1 MKQLKLFHQG
11 ETALSQ
17 LPITH
22 MTLYKHGVGYFRRRG
37 RVEGEMVKLTFRREE
52 MDDLLKSL
60 TVLDH
65 SGGQVRGV
73 DYDTPQSQ
81 AERLAGSSVVLS
93 DTRSLRDL
101 LIALR
106 GRPVHLLVSDGSIEN
121 GLLIGLDEVAEKPI
135 EDSSVSILRE
145 GASTVAVLLL
155 NRIVG
160 VELRDETAAADLRF
174 FLQTVVGRETHR
186 AINIRLSLGE
196 HEVEVSYIAPAPT
209 WRVSYRLVADEVS
222 SFPEVQSFREDTK
235 ALLQGWGIFDNRL
248 EEDLTDISLSLT
260 AGMPI
265 SFMYDLYT
273 PHTPVRPVV
282 KDESRVAAGPVMF
295 EGAAIQEAP
304 PAVSALTAMAP
315 PAPAPAMAK
324 RAMLTD
330 RAFGIEAAA
339 GSVQSA
345 ATGQAMGELFQY
357 NVSVPVTVGR
367 GQSAMVPIVSSR
379 LGVKK
384 DLIYNGAKMVTHP
397 VATIRFNNDTGLTL
411 ERGPVTVLDSGEYVG
426 EAVLPFTADGAE
438 AVISYAVEL
447 GVHVKEEVKTESQ
460 LHSLRLKDGYLL
472 QNSFDIRRTTYRL
485 DNRTAQAKKVLLE
498 HNLDSNYVIF
508 DTPEP
513 AEKTLET
520 QRYLVEAAAGKIT
533 EFTVQQRCLFSR
545 REELRNLSYQALQRY
560 FADKLLDESAYNGL
574 KTVLDVL
581 AEISR
586 LEKQITEQEQSRA
599 KIYKAQEQ
607 AQKNMAVLANQ
618 GEEGKLRG
626 RYVQQ
631 LTQSEEQL
639 AEIERTVGRIQAE
652 IEQKRVSLERII
664 AGLTA

>member
-1 MKQLKLFHQG
+1 M
-11 ETALSQ
+11 SQ
-17 LPITH
+17 LPIIH

-37 RVEGEMVKLTFRREE
+37 RVEGERVKLIFRREE

-106 GRPVHLLVSDGSIEN
+106 GRPVQLLVSDGSIEN

-135 EDSSVSILRE
+135 EDCSVSILRE
-145 GASTVAVLLL
+145 GASTVVVLLL

-160 VELRDETAAADLRF
+160 IELRDETATADLRF

-186 AINIRLSLGE
+186 AINIRLSSGE

-209 WRVSYRLVADEVS
+209 WRVSYRLVVDETQAKAEAES
-222 SFPEVQSFREDTK
+222 KAE

-273 PHTPVRPVV
+273 PHTPVRPTV
-282 KDESRVAAGPVMF
+282 KDESRVVAGPVMF
-295 EGAAIQEAP
+295 EGAAIPESP
-304 PAVSALTAMAP
+304 PAMEAMAAMAP
-315 PAPAPAMAK
+315 PAPAPMMAK
-324 RAMLTD
+324 RAMAAG
-330 RAFGIEAAA
+330 RAFSAEAAA
-339 GSVQSA
+339 SSVQSA

-384 DLIYNGAKMVTHP
+384 DLIYNGAKMATHP
-397 VATIRFNNDTGLTL
+397 VATIRFNNYTGLTL

-460 LHSLRLKDGYLL
+460 LHSLRIKDGYLL

-498 HNLDSNYVIF
+498 HTLDSNYVIF

-533 EFTVQQRCLFSR
+533 EFTVQQRYLFSR

-560 FADKLLDESAYNGL
+560 FADKLLDENAYNGL

-581 AEISR
+581 IEINR
-586 LEKQITEQEQSRA
+586 LEKQITEQEQNRA
-599 KIYKAQEQ
+599 KIYKTQEQ

-639 AEIERTVGRIQAE
+639 AEIERTIGRIQAE

-664 AGLTA
+664 SGLAA

>member
-1 MKQLKLFHQG
+1 M
-11 ETALSQ
+11 
-17 LPITH
+17 
-22 MTLYKHGVGYFRRRG
+22 
-37 RVEGEMVKLTFRREE
+37 
-52 MDDLLKSL
+52 
-60 TVLDH
+60 
-65 SGGQVRGV
+65 
-73 DYDTPQSQ
+73 
-81 AERLAGSSVVLS
+81 
-93 DTRSLRDL
+93 
-101 LIALR
+101 
-106 GRPVHLLVSDGSIEN
+106 
-121 GLLIGLDEVAEKPI
+121 
-135 EDSSVSILRE
+135 
-145 GASTVAVLLL
+145 
-155 NRIVG
+155 
-160 VELRDETAAADLRF
+160 
-174 FLQTVVGRETHR
+174 
-186 AINIRLSLGE
+186 
-196 HEVEVSYIAPAPT
+196 EVSYIAPAPT
-209 WRVSYRLVADEVS
+209 WRVSYRLVADETEAS
-222 SFPEVQSFREDTK
+222 SFPEAQSFREDTK

-273 PHTPVRPVV
+273 PHTPVRPTV

-295 EGAAIQEAP
+295 EGAALPEAA
-304 PAVSALTAMAP
+304 PAMDAMVGMAP
-315 PAPAPAMAK
+315 PAPAPAPMMAK
-324 RAMLTD
+324 RALAAG
-330 RAFGIEAAA
+330 RAFSTEAVAS
-339 GSVQSA
+339 SVQSA

-384 DLIYNGAKMVTHP
+384 DLIYNGAKMATHP
-397 VATIRFNNDTGLTL
+397 VATIRFNNETGLTL

-498 HNLDSNYVIF
+498 HTLDSNYVIF

-520 QRYLVEAAAGKIT
+520 QRYRVEAAAGKIT
-533 EFTVQQRCLFSR
+533 EFMVQQRYLYSR
-545 REELRNLSYQALQRY
+545 REELRNLTYQALQRY

-581 AEISR
+581 AEISN
-586 LEKQITEQEQSRA
+586 LEKQVAEQEQSRA
-599 KIYKAQEQ
+599 KIYKTQEQ

-639 AEIERTVGRIQAE
+639 AEIERTIGRLQAE
-652 IEQKRVSLERII
+652 IEQKRASLERMI
-664 AGLTA
+664 AGLAA

>member
-1 MKQLKLFHQG
+1 M
-11 ETALSQ
+11 
-17 LPITH
+17 
-22 MTLYKHGVGYFRRRG
+22 
-37 RVEGEMVKLTFRREE
+37 
-52 MDDLLKSL
+52 
-60 TVLDH
+60 
-65 SGGQVRGV
+65 RGV

-93 DTRSLRDL
+93 DIASLRDL

-106 GRPVHLLVSDGSIEN
+106 GRSAQLLLSDGSAEN
-121 GLLIGLDEVAEKPI
+121 GLLVGLDEVTEKPI
-135 EDSSVSILRE
+135 GDSSVSILRE

-155 NRIVG
+155 SRIVG
-160 VELRDETAAADLRF
+160 VELRDDTAAADLRF

-186 AINIRLSLGE
+186 AINIRLSPGE

-209 WRVSYRLVADEVS
+209 WRVSYRLVADEAE
-222 SFPEVQSFREDTK
+222 PKTE

-273 PHTPVRPVV
+273 PYTPVRPTV
-282 KDESRVAAGPVMF
+282 KDESRVAAGPIMF
-295 EGAAIQEAP
+295 EGATLAEAP
-304 PAVSALTAMAP
+304 PALEAMVGMAP
-315 PAPAPAMAK
+315 PAPAPMMAK
-324 RAMLTD
+324 RSMAAG
-330 RAFGIEAAA
+330 RAFSAETVAS
-339 GSVQSA
+339 SVQSA

-384 DLIYNGAKMVTHP
+384 DLIYNGAKMATHP
-397 VATIRFNNDTGLTL
+397 VATIRFKNETGLTL
-411 ERGPVTVLDSGEYVG
+411 ERGPVTVLDSGEYMG

-460 LHSLRLKDGYLL
+460 LHSLRIKDGYLL
-472 QNSFDIRRTTYRL
+472 QNSFEIRRTAYRL

-498 HNLDSNYVIF
+498 HTLDVHYVIF

-520 QRYLVEAAAGKIT
+520 YRYQVEAAAGHIT
-533 EFTVQQRCLFSR
+533 EFTVQQRYLYSR
-545 REELRNLSYQALQRY
+545 REELRNLTYQALQRY

-586 LEKQITEQEQSRA
+586 LEKQITEQEQNRA
-599 KIYKAQEQ
+599 KIYKTQEQ

-652 IEQKRVSLERII
+652 IEQKRASLERII
-664 AGLTA
+664 AGLAA

>member
-1 MKQLKLFHQG
+1 MTH
-11 ETALSQ
+11 
-17 LPITH
+17 LPIAH

-37 RVEGEMVKLTFRREE
+37 PVEGEAIKLTFRREE

-106 GRPVHLLVSDGSIEN
+106 GRPVQLLLSDGGPESGLLV
-121 GLLIGLDEVAEKPI
+121 GLDEVEEKPI
-135 EDSSVSILRE
+135 EQSSVSLLRE
-145 GASTVAVLLL
+145 GTSTVAVLLL
-155 NRIVG
+155 SRIVG

-186 AINIRLSLGE
+186 AINIRLSPGE

-209 WRVSYRLVADEVS
+209 WRVSYRLVADES
-222 SFPEVQSFREDTK
+222 TSFREDAK

-273 PHTPVRPVV
+273 PHTPVRPTVR
-282 KDESRVAAGPVMF
+282 DESRVAAGPVMF
-295 EGAAIQEAP
+295 EGAVLAEAP
-304 PAVSALTAMAP
+304 PAMEAMAALAPP
-315 PAPAPAMAK
+315 PAPAPMVAK
-324 RAMLTD
+324 RAMAAG
-330 RAFGIEAAA
+330 RAFSTEAVAS
-339 GSVQSA
+339 SVQSA

-384 DLIYNGAKMVTHP
+384 DLIYNGAKMATHP
-397 VATIRFNNDTGLTL
+397 VATIRFNNETGLTL
-411 ERGPVTVLDSGEYVG
+411 ERGPVTVLDGGEYVG

-460 LHSLRLKDGYLL
+460 LHSLRIKDGYLL

-485 DNRTAQAKKVLLE
+485 DNRTAQAKTVLLE
-498 HNLDSNYVIF
+498 HNLDGHYVIF

-520 QRYLVEAAAGKIT
+520 YRYRVETAAGKIT
-533 EFTVQQRCLFSR
+533 EFTVQQRYLYSR
-545 REELRNLSYQALQRY
+545 REELGNLTYQALQRY

-586 LEKQITEQEQSRA
+586 LEKQIAEQEQNRA

-631 LTQSEEQL
+631 LAQSEEQL
-639 AEIERTVGRIQAE
+639 AEIERTIGRLQGE
-652 IEQKRVSLERII
+652 IEQKRASLERMI
-664 AGLTA
+664 AGLAA